1 MWSNFQIVD
10 NKYPQGKCLPIFA
23 DEEICGLFSQLLI
36 FLNQTLNVGVNFIGH
51 FFQLCLLIKFYY
63 HTFF

>member
-23 DEEICGLFSQLLI
+23 DEEICGLFSQLSIL
-36 FLNQTLNVGVNFIGH
+36 LNETLNIDVNCIGH
-51 FFQLCLLIKFYY
+51 FFQLCLLTKF
-63 HTFF
+63 